1 MDIFDIMQC
10 MKIFFIFLLITAI
23 TFAQNSVMVF
33 QNNSDY
39 MHRALY
45 DLITKNIFLYSDFKI
60 IETKENNNYSQ
71 VKSKIKELS
80 SKNNSDFSILYNIK
94 DFEDGFLLNYI
105 IYDNS
110 NRWYENEYYFRES
123 NMFEAVNK
131 VLDDF
136 YKMNHVSISKD
147 NYIKEYEYISLIGYY
162 SDIVSNDNI
171 YNLFYNFHKDNI
183 YFNMDY
189 LEYLFSNN
197 ENEDDLISNILKNI
211 DKKNH
216 YYFYVLGIKY
226 YNNYKVNVIYDDIEK
241 SILNYEEAIKLK
253 PNSYLYNEKLAKA
266 YLLKNDYE
274 NALKYYENAIILSDN
289 NTDLI
294 KDVLN
299 ILNRDFEKNANKII
313 EYFNKIISIDNN
325 DDEAIEELAKLYE
338 SIGDYNNAYL
348 YYNKLM
354 EAINYHLYIINN
366 EKPNAL
372 LYDRYMLKKNRTQ
385 TKIKSIENRM
395 K

>member
-1 MDIFDIMQC
+1 
-10 MKIFFIFLLITAI
+10 MKIFFIFLLITAAA
-23 TFAQNSVMVF
+23 FAQNSVMVF

-39 MHRALY
+39 MHKALY
-45 DLITKNIFLYSDFKI
+45 DLITKNIFLYSHFKI
-60 IETKENNNYSQ
+60 IETKENNNYNQ
-71 VKSKIKELS
+71 VKSKIKELTI
-80 SKNNSDFSILYNIK
+80 KNNSDISILYNIK
-94 DFEDGFLLNYI
+94 NFGDGFLLNYI
-105 IYDNS
+105 IYNNS
-110 NRWYENEYYFRES
+110 NKWYENEYYFRET
-123 NMFEAVNK
+123 NMFKAVNK

-136 YKMNHVSISKD
+136 YNMNNINISKD
-147 NYIKEYEYISLIGYY
+147 DYIKEDEYISLIGYY
-162 SDIVSNDNI
+162 SESMSNNNNI
-171 YNLFYNFHKDNI
+171 YNLFYTFHKDNI

-197 ENEDDLISNILKNI
+197 EKEDDLISNILKNI

-216 YYFYVLGIKY
+216 YYFYVLGVKY
-226 YNNYKVNVIYDDIEK
+226 YNNYKINVIYDDIER

-274 NALKYYENAIILSDN
+274 NALKCYEDAIVLSDN
-289 NTDLI
+289 NTALI
-294 KDVLN
+294 KEVLTL
-299 ILNRDFEKNANKII
+299 LNRDFNKNANKII
-313 EYFNKIISIDNN
+313 EYLNKIISIDNN

-338 SIGDYNNAYL
+338 SIGDYENAYL

-372 LYDRYMLKKNRTQ
+372 LYDRYTAKKNRIQ

>member
-1 MDIFDIMQC
+1 

-94 DFEDGFLLNYI
+94 DFGDGFLLNYI
-105 IYDNS
+105 IYNNS
-110 NRWYENEYYFRES
+110 NTWYENEYYFRES

-147 NYIKEYEYISLIGYY
+147 NYIKEDEYISLIGYY

-338 SIGDYNNAYL
+338 SIGDYENAYL
-348 YYNKLM
+348 YYNKLIN
-354 EAINYHLYIINN
+354 AINYHLYIINN
-366 EKPNAL
+366 ERPNAL

>member
-1 MDIFDIMQC
+1 MKIMKV
-10 MKIFFIFLLITAI
+10 MKIFFIFFLITAAA
-23 TFAQNSVMVF
+23 FAQNSVMVF

-39 MHRALY
+39 MHKALY
-45 DLITKNIFLYSDFKI
+45 DLITKNIFLYSHFKI
-60 IETKENNNYSQ
+60 IETKEYNNYNQ
-71 VKSKIKELS
+71 VKSKIKELTI
-80 SKNNSDFSILYNIK
+80 KNNSDISILYKIK
-94 DFEDGFLLNYI
+94 NFGDGFLLDYI
-105 IYDNS
+105 IYNNS
-110 NRWYENEYYFRES
+110 NKWYENEYYFRET
-123 NMFEAVNK
+123 NMFKAVNK

-136 YKMNHVSISKD
+136 YKMNNINISKD
-147 NYIKEYEYISLIGYY
+147 DYIKEDEYISLIGYY
-162 SDIVSNDNI
+162 SESMSNNNNI
-171 YNLFYNFHKDNI
+171 YNLFYTFHKDNI

-197 ENEDDLISNILKNI
+197 EKEDDLISNILKNI

-216 YYFYVLGIKY
+216 YYFYVLGVKY
-226 YNNYKVNVIYDDIEK
+226 YNNYKINVIYDDIER

-274 NALKYYENAIILSDN
+274 NALKCYEDAIILSDN
-289 NTDLI
+289 NTALI
-294 KDVLN
+294 KEVLTL
-299 ILNRDFEKNANKII
+299 LNRDFNKNANKII
-313 EYFNKIISIDNN
+313 EYLNKIISIDNN

-338 SIGDYNNAYL
+338 SIGDYENAYL

-372 LYDRYMLKKNRTQ
+372 LYDRYTAKKNRIQ

>member
-1 MDIFDIMQC
+1 
-10 MKIFFIFLLITAI
+10 MKIFFIFLLITAAA
-23 TFAQNSVMVF
+23 FAQNSVMVF

-39 MHRALY
+39 MHKALY
-45 DLITKNIFLYSDFKI
+45 DLITKNIFLYSHFKI
-60 IETKENNNYSQ
+60 IETKENNNYNQ
-71 VKSKIKELS
+71 VKSKIKELTI
-80 SKNNSDFSILYNIK
+80 KNNSDISILYNIK
-94 DFEDGFLLNYI
+94 NFGDGFLLNYI
-105 IYDNS
+105 IYNNS
-110 NRWYENEYYFRES
+110 NKWYENEYYFRET
-123 NMFEAVNK
+123 NMFKAVNK

-136 YKMNHVSISKD
+136 YNMNNINISKD
-147 NYIKEYEYISLIGYY
+147 DYIKEDEYISLIGYY
-162 SDIVSNDNI
+162 SESMSNNNNI
-171 YNLFYNFHKDNI
+171 YNLFYTFHKDNI

-197 ENEDDLISNILKNI
+197 EKEDDLISNILKNI

-216 YYFYVLGIKY
+216 YYFYVLGVKY
-226 YNNYKVNVIYDDIEK
+226 YNNYKINVIYDDIER

-274 NALKYYENAIILSDN
+274 NALKCYEDAIVLSDN
-289 NTDLI
+289 NTALI
-294 KDVLN
+294 KEVLTL
-299 ILNRDFEKNANKII
+299 LNRDFNKNANKII
-313 EYFNKIISIDNN
+313 EYLNKIISIDNN

-338 SIGDYNNAYL
+338 SIGDYDNAYL
-348 YYNKLM
+348 YYNKLID
-354 EAINYHLYIINN
+354 AINYHLYIINN

-372 LYDRYMLKKNRTQ
+372 LYDRYTAKKNRIQ

>member
-1 MDIFDIMQC
+1 

-39 MHRALY
+39 IHRALY

-94 DFEDGFLLNYI
+94 DFGDGFLLNYI
-105 IYDNS
+105 IYNNS
-110 NRWYENEYYFRES
+110 NTWYENEYYFRES

-147 NYIKEYEYISLIGYY
+147 NYIKEDEYISLIGYY

-266 YLLKNDYE
+266 YLLKNDYD

>member
-1 MDIFDIMQC
+1 

-94 DFEDGFLLNYI
+94 DFGDGFLLNYI

-147 NYIKEYEYISLIGYY
+147 NYIKEDEYISLIGYY

-226 YNNYKVNVIYDDIEK
+226 YNNYKVNVMYDDIEK

-266 YLLKNDYE
+266 YLLKNDYD

>member
-1 MDIFDIMQC
+1 
-10 MKIFFIFLLITAI
+10 MKIFFIFLLITTI

-45 DLITKNIFLYSDFKI
+45 DLITKNIFLYSHFKI

-71 VKSKIKELS
+71 VKSKIKELTL
-80 SKNNSDFSILYNIK
+80 KNNSDISILYNIK
-94 DFEDGFLLNYI
+94 NFRDGFLLDYI
-105 IYDNS
+105 IYNNS
-110 NRWYENEYYFRES
+110 NSWYENEYYFRET
-123 NMFEAVNK
+123 NMFNAVNK

-136 YKMNHVSISKD
+136 YKMNNVNISRD
-147 NYIKEYEYISLIGYY
+147 NYIKEDEYISLIGYY
-162 SDIVSNDNI
+162 SEIMSNENI
-171 YNLFYNFHKDNI
+171 YNLFYSFHKDNI

-189 LEYLFSNN
+189 LEYLFANN
-197 ENEDDLISNILKNI
+197 EKANDLISNILKSI

-226 YNNYKVNVIYDDIEK
+226 YDSYKINVIYDDIEK

-266 YLLKNDYE
+266 YLLKNDYD
-274 NALKYYENAIILSDN
+274 NALKYYENAIALNDN

-294 KDVLN
+294 KEVLN
-299 ILNRDFEKNANKII
+299 ILNRDFNKNANKII
-313 EYFNKIISIDNN
+313 EYLNQIISIDNN

-338 SIGDYNNAYL
+338 SIGDYENAYL
-348 YYNKLM
+348 YYNKLID
-354 EAINYHLYIINN
+354 AINYHLYIINN
-366 EKPNAL
+366 EKPNAS
-372 LYDRYMLKKNRTQ
+372 LYDKYTAKKNKTEA
-385 TKIKSIENRM
+385 KIKSIENKM

>member
-1 MDIFDIMQC
+1 MQC

-39 MHRALY
+39 MHRAFY

-94 DFEDGFLLNYI
+94 DFGDGFLLNYI
-105 IYDNS
+105 IYNNS
-110 NRWYENEYYFRES
+110 NTWYENEYYFRES

-147 NYIKEYEYISLIGYY
+147 NYIKEDEYISLIGYY

-266 YLLKNDYE
+266 YLLKNDYD

>member
-1 MDIFDIMQC
+1 
-10 MKIFFIFLLITAI
+10 MKIFFIFLLITTI

-39 MHRALY
+39 MHRAIY
-45 DLITKNIFLYSDFKI
+45 DLLTKNIFLYSHFKI
-60 IETKENNNYSQ
+60 IETKENNNYNQ

-80 SKNNSDFSILYNIK
+80 AKNNSDISILYNIK
-94 DFEDGFLLNYI
+94 TFGDGFLLNYI
-105 IYDNS
+105 IYNNS
-110 NRWYENEYYFRES
+110 NRWYENEYYFRET
-123 NMFEAVNK
+123 NMFNAVNK

-136 YKMNHVSISKD
+136 YKMNNLNISRD
-147 NYIKEYEYISLIGYY
+147 NYIKEDEYISLIGYY
-162 SDIVSNDNI
+162 SDIMSNDNI
-171 YNLFYNFHKDNI
+171 YNLFYSFHKDNI

-189 LEYLFSNN
+189 LEYLFVNN
-197 ENEDDLISNILKNI
+197 GNANDLISDILKTI

-226 YNNYKVNVIYDDIEK
+226 YNDYKVNVIYDDIEK

-266 YLLKNDYE
+266 YLLKNDYD

-289 NTDLI
+289 NTSLI
-294 KDVLN
+294 KEVLG
-299 ILNRDFEKNANKII
+299 ILNRDFNKNANKII
-313 EYFNKIISIDNN
+313 EYLNKIISIDNN

-338 SIGDYNNAYL
+338 SIGDYENAYL

-354 EAINYHLYIINN
+354 DAINYHLYIINN
-366 EKPNAL
+366 EKPNAS
-372 LYDRYMLKKNRTQ
+372 LYDKYMAKKNRTQ

>member
-1 MDIFDIMQC
+1 

-94 DFEDGFLLNYI
+94 DFGDGFLLNYI
-105 IYDNS
+105 IYNNS
-110 NRWYENEYYFRES
+110 NTWYENEYYFRES

-136 YKMNHVSISKD
+136 YKMNNINISKD
-147 NYIKEYEYISLIGYY
+147 DYIKEDEYISLIGYY
-162 SDIVSNDNI
+162 SESMSNNNNI
-171 YNLFYNFHKDNI
+171 YNLFYTFHKNNI

-197 ENEDDLISNILKNI
+197 EKEDDLISNILKNI

-226 YNNYKVNVIYDDIEK
+226 YNNYKINVIYDDIER

>member
-1 MDIFDIMQC
+1 MKIMKV
-10 MKIFFIFLLITAI
+10 MKIFFIFFLITAAA
-23 TFAQNSVMVF
+23 FAQNSVMVF

-39 MHRALY
+39 MHKALY
-45 DLITKNIFLYSDFKI
+45 DLITKNIFLYSHFKI
-60 IETKENNNYSQ
+60 IETKENNNYNQ
-71 VKSKIKELS
+71 VKSKIKELTI
-80 SKNNSDFSILYNIK
+80 KNNSDISILYNIK
-94 DFEDGFLLNYI
+94 NFGDGFLLNYI
-105 IYDNS
+105 IYNNS
-110 NRWYENEYYFRES
+110 NKWYENEYYFRET
-123 NMFEAVNK
+123 NMFKAVNK

-136 YKMNHVSISKD
+136 YNMNNINISKD
-147 NYIKEYEYISLIGYY
+147 DYIKEDEYISLIGYY
-162 SDIVSNDNI
+162 SESMSNNNNI
-171 YNLFYNFHKDNI
+171 YNLFYTFHKDNI

-197 ENEDDLISNILKNI
+197 EKEDDLISNILKNI

-216 YYFYVLGIKY
+216 YYFYVLGVKY
-226 YNNYKVNVIYDDIEK
+226 YNNYKINVIYDDIER

-274 NALKYYENAIILSDN
+274 NALKCYEDAIVLSDN
-289 NTDLI
+289 NTALI
-294 KDVLN
+294 KEVL
-299 ILNRDFEKNANKII
+299 ILLNRDFNKNANKII
-313 EYFNKIISIDNN
+313 EYLNKIISIDNN

-338 SIGDYNNAYL
+338 SIGDYDNAYL
-348 YYNKLM
+348 YYNKLID
-354 EAINYHLYIINN
+354 AINYHLYIINN

-372 LYDRYMLKKNRTQ
+372 LYDRYTAKKNRIQ

>member
-1 MDIFDIMQC
+1 MQC

-94 DFEDGFLLNYI
+94 DFGDGFLLNYI
-105 IYDNS
+105 IYNNS
-110 NRWYENEYYFRES
+110 NTWYENEYYFRES

-147 NYIKEYEYISLIGYY
+147 NYIKEDEYISLIGYY

-385 TKIKSIENRM
+385 TKIKSIEN
-395 K
+395 KLI

>member
-1 MDIFDIMQC
+1 

-94 DFEDGFLLNYI
+94 DFGDGFLLNYI

-147 NYIKEYEYISLIGYY
+147 NYIKEDEYISLIGYY

-266 YLLKNDYE
+266 YLLKNDYD

>member
-1 MDIFDIMQC
+1 

-23 TFAQNSVMVF
+23 TFTQNSVMVF

-94 DFEDGFLLNYI
+94 DFGDGFLLNYI
-105 IYDNS
+105 IYNNS
-110 NRWYENEYYFRES
+110 NTWYENEYYFRES

-147 NYIKEYEYISLIGYY
+147 NYIKEDEYISLIGYY

-266 YLLKNDYE
+266 YLLKNDYD

>member
-1 MDIFDIMQC
+1 
-10 MKIFFIFLLITAI
+10 MKIFFIFLLITAAA
-23 TFAQNSVMVF
+23 FAQNSVMVF

-39 MHRALY
+39 MHKALY
-45 DLITKNIFLYSDFKI
+45 DLITKNIFLYSHFKI
-60 IETKENNNYSQ
+60 IETKENNNYNQ
-71 VKSKIKELS
+71 VKSKIKELTI
-80 SKNNSDFSILYNIK
+80 KNNSDISILYNIK
-94 DFEDGFLLNYI
+94 NFGDGFLLNYI
-105 IYDNS
+105 IYNNS
-110 NRWYENEYYFRES
+110 NKWYENEYYFRET
-123 NMFEAVNK
+123 NMFKAVNK

-136 YKMNHVSISKD
+136 YNMNNINISKD
-147 NYIKEYEYISLIGYY
+147 DYIKEDEYISLIGYY
-162 SDIVSNDNI
+162 SESMSNNNNI
-171 YNLFYNFHKDNI
+171 YNLFYTFHKDNI

-197 ENEDDLISNILKNI
+197 EKEDDLISNILKNI

-216 YYFYVLGIKY
+216 YYFYVLGVKY
-226 YNNYKVNVIYDDIEK
+226 YNNYKINVIYDDIER

-274 NALKYYENAIILSDN
+274 NALKCYEDAIVLSDN
-289 NTDLI
+289 NTALI
-294 KDVLN
+294 KEVL
-299 ILNRDFEKNANKII
+299 ILLNRDFNKNANKII
-313 EYFNKIISIDNN
+313 EYLNKIISIDNN

-338 SIGDYNNAYL
+338 SIGDYENAYL

-372 LYDRYMLKKNRTQ
+372 LYDRYTAKKNRIQ

>member
-1 MDIFDIMQC
+1 MKI
-10 MKIFFIFLLITAI
+10 MKIFFIFLLITA
-23 TFAQNSVMVF
+23 AALPQNSVMVF

-39 MHRALY
+39 MHKALY
-45 DLITKNIFLYSDFKI
+45 DLITKNIFLYSNFKI
-60 IETKENNNYSQ
+60 IETKENNNYNQ

-80 SKNNSDFSILYNIK
+80 LKSNSDISILYRINN
-94 DFEDGFLLNYI
+94 FGEGYLLNYI
-105 IYDNS
+105 IYNNS
-110 NRWYENEYYFRES
+110 NRWYENEYYFIEG
-123 NMFEAVNK
+123 NMFKAVNR

-136 YKMNHVSISKD
+136 YKMNNINISKD
-147 NYIKEYEYISLIGYY
+147 DYIKEDEYISLIGYY
-162 SDIVSNDNI
+162 SDIMSNENI
-171 YNLFYNFHKDNI
+171 YNLFYTFHKDNI

-189 LEYLFSNN
+189 LEYLFSHN
-197 ENEDDLISNILKNI
+197 ENANDLISNILKNI
-211 DKKNH
+211 NKKNH

-226 YNNYKVNVIYDDIEK
+226 YNSYKINVIYDDIEK

-274 NALKYYENAIILSDN
+274 NALKCYENAIILSDN

-294 KDVLN
+294 KEALN
-299 ILNRDFEKNANKII
+299 ILNRDFNKNANKII
-313 EYFNKIISIDNN
+313 EYLNKIISIDNN

-338 SIGDYNNAYL
+338 SIGDYENAYF
-348 YYNKLM
+348 YYNKLIN
-354 EAINYHLYIINN
+354 AINYHLYIINN
-366 EKPNAL
+366 ERPNAL

>member
-1 MDIFDIMQC
+1 

-94 DFEDGFLLNYI
+94 DFGDGFLLNYI

-147 NYIKEYEYISLIGYY
+147 NYIKEDEYISLIGYY

-274 NALKYYENAIILSDN
+274 NALKYYENAIILSGN

>member
-1 MDIFDIMQC
+1 MKIMKV
-10 MKIFFIFLLITAI
+10 MKIFFIFFLITAAA
-23 TFAQNSVMVF
+23 FAQNSVMVF

-39 MHRALY
+39 MHKALY
-45 DLITKNIFLYSDFKI
+45 DLITKNIFLYSHFKI
-60 IETKENNNYSQ
+60 IETKEYNNYNQ
-71 VKSKIKELS
+71 VKSKIKELTI
-80 SKNNSDFSILYNIK
+80 KNNSDISILYKIK
-94 DFEDGFLLNYI
+94 NFGDGFLLNYI
-105 IYDNS
+105 IYNNS
-110 NRWYENEYYFRES
+110 NKWYENEYYFRET
-123 NMFEAVNK
+123 NMFKAVNE

-136 YKMNHVSISKD
+136 YKMNNINISKD
-147 NYIKEYEYISLIGYY
+147 DYIKEDEYISLIGYY
-162 SDIVSNDNI
+162 SESMSNNNNI
-171 YNLFYNFHKDNI
+171 YNLFYTFHKDNI

-197 ENEDDLISNILKNI
+197 EKEDDLISNILKNI

-216 YYFYVLGIKY
+216 YYFYVLGVKY
-226 YNNYKVNVIYDDIEK
+226 YNNYKINVIYDDIER

-274 NALKYYENAIILSDN
+274 NALKCYEDAIVLSDN
-289 NTDLI
+289 NTALI
-294 KDVLN
+294 KEVL
-299 ILNRDFEKNANKII
+299 ILLNRDFNKNANKII
-313 EYFNKIISIDNN
+313 EYLNKIISIDNN
-325 DDEAIEELAKLYE
+325 DDEAIEELAKIYE
-338 SIGDYNNAYL
+338 SIGDYYNAYL

-372 LYDRYMLKKNRTQ
+372 LYDRYTAKKNRIQ

>member
-1 MDIFDIMQC
+1 
-10 MKIFFIFLLITAI
+10 MKIFFIFLLITAAA
-23 TFAQNSVMVF
+23 FAQNSVMVF

-39 MHRALY
+39 MHKALY
-45 DLITKNIFLYSDFKI
+45 DLIIKNIFLYSHFKI
-60 IETKENNNYSQ
+60 IETKEYNNYNQ
-71 VKSKIKELS
+71 VKSKIKELTI
-80 SKNNSDFSILYNIK
+80 KNNSDISILYNIK
-94 DFEDGFLLNYI
+94 NFGDGFLLNYI
-105 IYDNS
+105 IYNNS
-110 NRWYENEYYFRES
+110 NKWYENEYYFRET
-123 NMFEAVNK
+123 NMFKAVNK

-136 YKMNHVSISKD
+136 YKMNNINISKD
-147 NYIKEYEYISLIGYY
+147 DYIKEDEYISLIGYY
-162 SDIVSNDNI
+162 SDIMSNENI
-171 YNLFYNFHKDNI
+171 YNLFYTFHKDNI

-197 ENEDDLISNILKNI
+197 EKEDDLISNILKNI
-211 DKKNH
+211 NKKNH

-226 YNNYKVNVIYDDIEK
+226 YNSYKINVIYDDIEK

-274 NALKYYENAIILSDN
+274 NALKCYENAIILSDN

-294 KDVLN
+294 KEALN
-299 ILNRDFEKNANKII
+299 ILNRDFNKNANKII
-313 EYFNKIISIDNN
+313 EYLNKIISIDNN

-338 SIGDYNNAYL
+338 SIGDYENSYL
-348 YYNKLM
+348 YYNKLIN
-354 EAINYHLYIINN
+354 AINYHLYIINN
-366 EKPNAL
+366 ERPNAL

>member
-1 MDIFDIMQC
+1 

-94 DFEDGFLLNYI
+94 DFGDGFLLNYI

-147 NYIKEYEYISLIGYY
+147 NYIKEDEYISLIGYY

-266 YLLKNDYE
+266 YLLKNDYD

-294 KDVLN
+294 KDILN

>member
-1 MDIFDIMQC
+1 MKV
-10 MKIFFIFLLITAI
+10 MKIFFIFFLITA
-23 TFAQNSVMVF
+23 AALPQNSVMVF

-39 MHRALY
+39 MHKALY
-45 DLITKNIFLYSDFKI
+45 DLITKNIFLYSNFKI
-60 IETKENNNYSQ
+60 IETKENNNYNQ

-80 SKNNSDFSILYNIK
+80 LKSNSDISILYRINN
-94 DFEDGFLLNYI
+94 FGEGYLLNYI
-105 IYDNS
+105 IYNNS
-110 NRWYENEYYFRES
+110 NRWYENEYYFIEG
-123 NMFEAVNK
+123 NMFKAVNR

-136 YKMNHVSISKD
+136 YKMNNINISKD
-147 NYIKEYEYISLIGYY
+147 DYIKEDEYISLIGYY
-162 SDIVSNDNI
+162 SDIMSNENI
-171 YNLFYNFHKDNI
+171 YNLFYTFHKDNI

-189 LEYLFSNN
+189 LEYLFSHN
-197 ENEDDLISNILKNI
+197 ENANDLISNILKNI
-211 DKKNH
+211 NKKNH

-226 YNNYKVNVIYDDIEK
+226 YNSYKINVIYDDIEK
-241 SILNYEEAIKLK
+241 SILNYEEAIRLK

-274 NALKYYENAIILSDN
+274 NALKCYENAIILSDN

-294 KDVLN
+294 KEALN
-299 ILNRDFEKNANKII
+299 ILNRDFNKNANKII
-313 EYFNKIISIDNN
+313 EYLNKIISIDNN

-338 SIGDYNNAYL
+338 SIGDYENAYL
-348 YYNKLM
+348 YYNKLIN
-354 EAINYHLYIINN
+354 AINYHLYIINN
-366 EKPNAL
+366 ERPNAL

>member
-1 MDIFDIMQC
+1 
-10 MKIFFIFLLITAI
+10 
-23 TFAQNSVMVF
+23 MVF

-94 DFEDGFLLNYI
+94 DFGDGFLLNYI
-105 IYDNS
+105 IYNNS
-110 NRWYENEYYFRES
+110 NTWYENEYYFRES

-147 NYIKEYEYISLIGYY
+147 NYIKEDEYISLIGYY

-197 ENEDDLISNILKNI
+197 ENKDDLISNILKNI

-226 YNNYKVNVIYDDIEK
+226 YNNYKVNVI
-241 SILNYEEAIKLK
+241 KLK

-266 YLLKNDYE
+266 YLLKNDYD

>member
-1 MDIFDIMQC
+1 

-94 DFEDGFLLNYI
+94 DFGDGFLLNYI

-110 NRWYENEYYFRES
+110 NSWYENEYYFRES
-123 NMFEAVNK
+123 NMFEAINK

-147 NYIKEYEYISLIGYY
+147 NYIKEDEYISLIGYY

-266 YLLKNDYE
+266 YLLKNDYD

>member
-1 MDIFDIMQC
+1 

-94 DFEDGFLLNYI
+94 DFGDGFLLNYI
-105 IYDNS
+105 IYNNS
-110 NRWYENEYYFRES
+110 NTWYENEYYFRES

-147 NYIKEYEYISLIGYY
+147 NYIKEDEYISLIGYY

-197 ENEDDLISNILKNI
+197 ENEDDLISNILKDI

>member
-1 MDIFDIMQC
+1 
-10 MKIFFIFLLITAI
+10 MKIFFIFLLITTI

-39 MHRALY
+39 MHKAIY
-45 DLITKNIFLYSDFKI
+45 DLVTKNIFLYSDFKI
-60 IETKENNNYSQ
+60 IDTKENNNYSQ
-71 VKSKIKELS
+71 VKSKIKELTL
-80 SKNNSDFSILYNIK
+80 KNNSDISILYNIK
-94 DFEDGFLLNYI
+94 NFRDGFLLDYI
-105 IYDNS
+105 IYNNS
-110 NRWYENEYYFRES
+110 NSWYENEYYFRET
-123 NMFEAVNK
+123 NMFNAVNK

-136 YKMNHVSISKD
+136 YKMNNVNISRD
-147 NYIKEYEYISLIGYY
+147 NYIKEDEYISLIGYY
-162 SDIVSNDNI
+162 SDSMSNENI
-171 YNLFYNFHKDNI
+171 YNLFYSFHKDNI

-189 LEYLFSNN
+189 LEYLFANN
-197 ENEDDLISNILKNI
+197 EKADDLISNILKNI

-226 YNNYKVNVIYDDIEK
+226 YNNYKINVIYDDIEK

-266 YLLKNDYE
+266 YLLKNDYD
-274 NALKYYENAIILSDN
+274 NALRYYENAITLNDN

-294 KDVLN
+294 KEVLN
-299 ILNRDFEKNANKII
+299 ILNRDFNKNANKII
-313 EYFNKIISIDNN
+313 EYLNQIISIDNN

-338 SIGDYNNAYL
+338 SIGDYDNAYL

-354 EAINYHLYIINN
+354 EAVNYHLYIINN

-372 LYDRYMLKKNRTQ
+372 LYDKYTAKKNRTQ
-385 TKIKSIENRM
+385 TKIKSIEN
-395 K
+395 KLI

>member
-1 MDIFDIMQC
+1 MKI
-10 MKIFFIFLLITAI
+10 MKIFFIFLLITA
-23 TFAQNSVMVF
+23 AALPQNSVMVF

-39 MHRALY
+39 MHKALY
-45 DLITKNIFLYSDFKI
+45 DLITKNIFLYSNFKI
-60 IETKENNNYSQ
+60 IETKENNNYNQ

-80 SKNNSDFSILYNIK
+80 LKSNSDISILYRINN
-94 DFEDGFLLNYI
+94 FGEGYLLNYI
-105 IYDNS
+105 IYNNS
-110 NRWYENEYYFRES
+110 NRWYENEYYFIEG
-123 NMFEAVNK
+123 NMFKAVNR

-136 YKMNHVSISKD
+136 YKMNNINISKD
-147 NYIKEYEYISLIGYY
+147 DYIKEDEYISLIGYY
-162 SDIVSNDNI
+162 SDIMSNENI
-171 YNLFYNFHKDNI
+171 YNLFYTFHKDNI

-189 LEYLFSNN
+189 LEYLFSHN
-197 ENEDDLISNILKNI
+197 ENANDLISNILKNI
-211 DKKNH
+211 NKKNH

-226 YNNYKVNVIYDDIEK
+226 YNSYKINVIYDDIEK

-274 NALKYYENAIILSDN
+274 NALKCYENAIILSDN

-294 KDVLN
+294 KEALN
-299 ILNRDFEKNANKII
+299 ILNRDFNKNANKII
-313 EYFNKIISIDNN
+313 EYLNKIISIDNN

-338 SIGDYNNAYL
+338 SIGDYENAYL
-348 YYNKLM
+348 YYNKLIN
-354 EAINYHLYIINN
+354 AINYHLYIINN
-366 EKPNAL
+366 ERPNAL

>member
-1 MDIFDIMQC
+1 
-10 MKIFFIFLLITAI
+10 MKIFFIFLLITTI

-39 MHRALY
+39 MHRAIY
-45 DLITKNIFLYSDFKI
+45 DLVTKNIFLYSDFKI

-80 SKNNSDFSILYNIK
+80 SKNNSDISILYNIK
-94 DFEDGFLLNYI
+94 TFGDGFLLNYI
-105 IYDNS
+105 IYNNS
-110 NRWYENEYYFRES
+110 NRWYENEYYFRET
-123 NMFEAVNK
+123 NMFNAVNK

-136 YKMNHVSISKD
+136 YKMNNVNVSRD
-147 NYIKEYEYISLIGYY
+147 NYIKEDEYISLIGYY
-162 SDIVSNDNI
+162 SDIVSNENI
-171 YNLFYNFHKDNI
+171 YNIFYNFHKDNI

-197 ENEDDLISNILKNI
+197 EKTDDLISNILKNI

-266 YLLKNDYE
+266 YLLKNDYD

>member
-1 MDIFDIMQC
+1 
-10 MKIFFIFLLITAI
+10 MKIFFIFLLITAAA
-23 TFAQNSVMVF
+23 FAQNSVMVF

-39 MHRALY
+39 MHKALY
-45 DLITKNIFLYSDFKI
+45 DLITKNIFLYSHFKI
-60 IETKENNNYSQ
+60 IETKENNNYNQ
-71 VKSKIKELS
+71 VKSKIKELTI
-80 SKNNSDFSILYNIK
+80 KNNSDISILYNIK
-94 DFEDGFLLNYI
+94 NFGDGFLLNYI
-105 IYDNS
+105 IYNNS
-110 NRWYENEYYFRES
+110 NKWYENEYYFRET
-123 NMFEAVNK
+123 NMFKAVNK

-136 YKMNHVSISKD
+136 YNMNNINISKD
-147 NYIKEYEYISLIGYY
+147 DYIKEDEYISLIGYY
-162 SDIVSNDNI
+162 SESMSNNNNI
-171 YNLFYNFHKDNI
+171 YNLFYTFHKDNI

-197 ENEDDLISNILKNI
+197 EKEDDLISNILKNI

-216 YYFYVLGIKY
+216 YYFYVLGVKY
-226 YNNYKVNVIYDDIEK
+226 YNNYKINVIYDDIER

-274 NALKYYENAIILSDN
+274 NALKCYEDAIVLSDN
-289 NTDLI
+289 NTALI
-294 KDVLN
+294 KEVL
-299 ILNRDFEKNANKII
+299 ILLNRDFNKNANKII
-313 EYFNKIISIDNN
+313 EYLNKIISIDNN

-338 SIGDYNNAYL
+338 SIGDYDNAYL
-348 YYNKLM
+348 YYNKLID
-354 EAINYHLYIINN
+354 AINYHLYIINN

-372 LYDRYMLKKNRTQ
+372 LYDRYTAKKNRIQ

>member
-1 MDIFDIMQC
+1 MQC

>member
-1 MDIFDIMQC
+1 
-10 MKIFFIFLLITAI
+10 
-23 TFAQNSVMVF
+23 
-33 QNNSDY
+33 
-39 MHRALY
+39 MHKALY
-45 DLITKNIFLYSDFKI
+45 DLITKNIFLYSHFKI
-60 IETKENNNYSQ
+60 IETKEYNNYNQ
-71 VKSKIKELS
+71 VKSKIKELTI
-80 SKNNSDFSILYNIK
+80 KNNSDISILYKIK
-94 DFEDGFLLNYI
+94 NFGDGFLLDYI
-105 IYDNS
+105 IYNNS
-110 NRWYENEYYFRES
+110 NKWYENEYYFRET
-123 NMFEAVNK
+123 NMFKAVNK

-136 YKMNHVSISKD
+136 YKMNNINISKD
-147 NYIKEYEYISLIGYY
+147 DYIKEDEYISLIGYY
-162 SDIVSNDNI
+162 SESMSNNNNI
-171 YNLFYNFHKDNI
+171 YNLFYTFHKDNI

-197 ENEDDLISNILKNI
+197 EKEDDLISNILKNI

-216 YYFYVLGIKY
+216 YYFYVLGVKY
-226 YNNYKVNVIYDDIEK
+226 YNNYKINVIYDDIER

-274 NALKYYENAIILSDN
+274 NALKCYEDAIVLSDN
-289 NTDLI
+289 NTALI
-294 KDVLN
+294 KEVL
-299 ILNRDFEKNANKII
+299 ILLNRDFNKNANKII
-313 EYFNKIISIDNN
+313 EYLNKIISIDNN
-325 DDEAIEELAKLYE
+325 DDEAIEELAKIYE
-338 SIGDYNNAYL
+338 SIGDYYNAYL

-372 LYDRYMLKKNRTQ
+372 LYDRYTAKKNRIQ

>member
-1 MDIFDIMQC
+1 

-136 YKMNHVSISKD
+136 YKMNHVSIYKD
-147 NYIKEYEYISLIGYY
+147 NYIKEDEYISLIGYY

>member
-1 MDIFDIMQC
+1 
-10 MKIFFIFLLITAI
+10 MKIFFIFLLITTI

-39 MHRALY
+39 MHKAIY

-60 IETKENNNYSQ
+60 IDTKENNNYSQ
-71 VKSKIKELS
+71 VKSKIKELTL
-80 SKNNSDFSILYNIK
+80 KNNSDISILYNIK
-94 DFEDGFLLNYI
+94 NFRDGFLLDYI
-105 IYDNS
+105 IYNNS
-110 NRWYENEYYFRES
+110 NSWYENEYYFRET
-123 NMFEAVNK
+123 NMFNAVNK

-136 YKMNHVSISKD
+136 YKMNNVNIFRD
-147 NYIKEYEYISLIGYY
+147 NYIKEDEYISLIGYY
-162 SDIVSNDNI
+162 SDSMSNENI
-171 YNLFYNFHKDNI
+171 YNLFYSFHKDNI

-189 LEYLFSNN
+189 LEYLFANN
-197 ENEDDLISNILKNI
+197 EKADDLISNILKNI

-226 YNNYKVNVIYDDIEK
+226 YNNYKINVIYDDIEK

-266 YLLKNDYE
+266 YLLKNDYD
-274 NALKYYENAIILSDN
+274 NALRYYENAIALNDN

-294 KDVLN
+294 KEVLN
-299 ILNRDFEKNANKII
+299 ILNRDFNKNANKII
-313 EYFNKIISIDNN
+313 EYLNQIISIDNN

-338 SIGDYNNAYL
+338 SIGDYDNAYL

-354 EAINYHLYIINN
+354 EAVNYHLYIINN

-372 LYDRYMLKKNRTQ
+372 LYDKYTAKKNRTQ
-385 TKIKSIENRM
+385 TKIKSIEN
-395 K
+395 KLI

>member
-1 MDIFDIMQC
+1 MKV
-10 MKIFFIFLLITAI
+10 MKIFFIFFLITAAA
-23 TFAQNSVMVF
+23 FAQNSVMVF

-39 MHRALY
+39 MHKALY
-45 DLITKNIFLYSDFKI
+45 DLITKNIFLYSHFKI
-60 IETKENNNYSQ
+60 IETKEYNNYNQ
-71 VKSKIKELS
+71 VKSKIKELTI
-80 SKNNSDFSILYNIK
+80 KNNSDISILYKIK
-94 DFEDGFLLNYI
+94 NFGDGFLLDYI
-105 IYDNS
+105 IYNNS
-110 NRWYENEYYFRES
+110 NKWYENEYYFRET
-123 NMFEAVNK
+123 NMFKAVNK

-136 YKMNHVSISKD
+136 YKMNNINISKD
-147 NYIKEYEYISLIGYY
+147 DYIKEDEYISLIGYY
-162 SDIVSNDNI
+162 SESMSNNNNI
-171 YNLFYNFHKDNI
+171 YNLFYTFHKDNI

-197 ENEDDLISNILKNI
+197 EKEDDLISNILKNI

-216 YYFYVLGIKY
+216 YYFYVLGVKY
-226 YNNYKVNVIYDDIEK
+226 YNNYKINVIYDDIER

-274 NALKYYENAIILSDN
+274 NALKCYEDAIILSDN
-289 NTDLI
+289 NTALI
-294 KDVLN
+294 KEVLTL
-299 ILNRDFEKNANKII
+299 LNRDFNKNANKII
-313 EYFNKIISIDNN
+313 EYLNKIISIDNN
-325 DDEAIEELAKLYE
+325 DDGAIEELAKLYE
-338 SIGDYNNAYL
+338 SIGDYENAYL

-372 LYDRYMLKKNRTQ
+372 LYDRYTAKKNRIQ

>member
-1 MDIFDIMQC
+1 
-10 MKIFFIFLLITAI
+10 MKIFFVFLLITTI

-39 MHRALY
+39 MHMALY
-45 DLITKNIFLYSDFKI
+45 DLVTKNIFLYSDFKI
-60 IETKENNNYSQ
+60 IETKENNNYNQ
-71 VKSKIKELS
+71 VKSKIKELTL
-80 SKNNSDFSILYNIK
+80 KNNSDISILYNIK
-94 DFEDGFLLNYI
+94 NFRDGFLLDYI
-105 IYDNS
+105 IYNNS
-110 NRWYENEYYFRES
+110 NSWYENQYYFRET
-123 NMFEAVNK
+123 NMFNAVNK
-131 VLDDF
+131 VLADF
-136 YKMNHVSISKD
+136 YKMNNINVSRD
-147 NYIKEYEYISLIGYY
+147 DYVKENEYISLIGYY
-162 SDIVSNDNI
+162 SEIMSNENI
-171 YNLFYNFHKDNI
+171 YNLFYTFHKDNI

-197 ENEDDLISNILKNI
+197 EKEDDLTSNILKSI

-226 YNNYKVNVIYDDIEK
+226 YNDYKVNVIYDDIEK

-266 YLLKNDYE
+266 YLLKNDYD
-274 NALKYYENAIILSDN
+274 NALKYYENAIALNNN

-294 KDVLN
+294 KEVLN
-299 ILNRDFEKNANKII
+299 ILNRDFNKNANKII
-313 EYFNKIISIDNN
+313 EYLNKIISIDNN

-338 SIGDYNNAYL
+338 SIGDYDNAYL

-354 EAINYHLYIINN
+354 EAVNYHLYIINN
-366 EKPNAL
+366 EKPNAS
-372 LYDRYMLKKNRTQ
+372 LYDKYTAKKNRTEI
-385 TKIKSIENRM
+385 KIKSIENRM